1 MTNLPFNMSGLQK
14 QPYISWK
21 GESNSESNSESNLED
36 RNYTTSSA
44 VPTNSNPVLIKPNLN
59 QKYTGKAN
67 PLKHWRKQ
75 LIPSQGAKNTSR
87 KVSVSQVMDRP
98 GGSNHL
104 VSNLSDCENC
114 SHNMKNYI
122 SKDSQS
128 TFDRLFETSDNCWTD
143 TENKKKVT
151 ILNPARI
158 TRPASTIVSKK
169 YYTTSKAYLKSRVKL
184 YDQNQTLS
192 NITPPNAQNFNST
205 NCCADNNNAVQ
216 VIYKPNNPGFSKEGA
231 VTSSNRIVKLK
242 YDTIQKAASNLKE
255 NWGQNGAN
263 AAKYRGNAEAPYY
276 MKSKMELPVNQCK
289 TNKSIDGRQP
299 SGGSGIHTICFPTLS
314 SDIKHK
320 NGSILSNV
328 IGTGTGNLITKQLTN
343 NQISELCKHN
353 SKNAEL
359 INRLKLKSVCELG
372 KNITKWNTLK
382 TDCCNKV

>member
-1 MTNLPFNMSGLQK
+1 MTNLVINMSGLPK
-14 QPYISWK
+14 QQYLSWK
-21 GESNSESNSESNLED
+21 GESNSED
-36 RNYTTSSA
+36 RNQTTTSA
-44 VPTNSNPVLIKPNLN
+44 VPTNSNPVSITPNLN

-75 LIPSQGAKNTSR
+75 LIPAQGAKNTSG

-104 VSNLSDCENC
+104 VSDSLLDCEPC

-128 TFDRLFETSDNCWTD
+128 TFDHSFETSDNCWTD

-184 YDQNQTLS
+184 YEQNQTLS
-192 NITPPNAQNFNST
+192 NITPDAPNFNST
-205 NCCADNNNAVQ
+205 NCCADNNNQVK

-242 YDTIQKAASNLKE
+242 YDTIQRLNKGPKCCSQNE
-255 NWGQNGAN
+255 NKIFDGLSKN
-263 AAKYRGNAEAPYY
+263 ALQYRGNAEAPYY
-276 MKSKMELPVNQCK
+276 MKSKMELPVNQCN